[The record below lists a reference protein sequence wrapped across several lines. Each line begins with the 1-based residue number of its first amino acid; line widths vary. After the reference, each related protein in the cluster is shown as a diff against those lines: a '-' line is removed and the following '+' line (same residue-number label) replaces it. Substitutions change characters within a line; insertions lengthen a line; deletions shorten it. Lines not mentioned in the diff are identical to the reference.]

1 MLTHVHNLEGDRWS
15 VPLGITGRAPALL
28 APKTSVA
35 SSERWSLSLLTRK
48 DLLKLTTQNCPLSPM
63 RVFNSGNFEHIQDFI
78 GLMCALVS

>member
-15 VPLGITGRAPALL
+15 VPLGTTGCAPALL

-48 DLLKLTTQNCPLSPM
+48 DLLKLTYTALSLAPHESTQ
-63 RVFNSGNFEHIQDFI
+63 QW
-78 GLMCALVS
+78 